1 MGDVMHTRV
10 MLCNAAVQ
18 KYHNFRIQL
27 DFFLFCQNF
36 CLNPLRREASRNHS
50 KTPLQRFFLMYEWVA
65 RAFQGRFGD
74 HGVHWLQNAL
84 AKKKLQCLIVEK
96 NHFNVVDWHC
106 VFNVVDLP
114 WELKEKKNKKKSIW
128 GIWRWHQEQWQS
140 KISDFWCMEAWTSVF
155 FEIEDFGRYERGG
168 LA

>member
-18 KYHNFRIQL
+18 MYHNFRIQL

-50 KTPLQRFFLMYEWVA
+50 KRPCNDYFWCMNEL
-65 RAFQGRFGD
+65 QGRFK
-74 HGVHWLQNAL
+74 GVLDTMGSIESKPVKERGQ
-84 AKKKLQCLIVEK
+84 LQCLIVEK

-114 WELKEKKNKKKSIW
+114 WELKEKKNKKKKYMGHLALASRTVTKQNI
-128 GIWRWHQEQWQS
+128 GLLVHGS
-140 KISDFWCMEAWTSVF
+140 MDISF
-155 FEIEDFGRYERGG
+155 FRNQG
-168 LA
+168 